1 MSKKALNLSA
11 IVLATM
17 LTGCSSFMSGIGQ
30 FGSLNDGHPIL
41 INRPVVVTPVG
52 TKLCRSSE
60 AVLAILPNPQK
71 GCLRKDM
78 VNR

>member
-1 MSKKALNLSA
+1 MKELLRENTEPYEQPG
-11 IVLATM
+11 LAENRFSDDELLEAM
-17 LTGCSSFMSGIGQ
+17 LA
-30 FGSLNDGHPIL
+30 HPIL

-71 GCLRKDM
+71 GYLRKDM